1 MRRVGMPAG
10 KPTEPIKA
18 PKPTKPAEPIKAPKP
33 TPAPAKGGK

>member
-10 KPTEPIKA
+10 KPAEPIKA
-18 PKPTKPAEPIKAPKP
+18 PKPAKPAEPIKAPKP